1 LTPLSEELIAVRHRA
16 ALLSAV
22 LAVAAAT
29 LVLPGR
35 ASAVEPGF
43 RVDITEAPR
52 TFTPGDNA
60 RTVTVVASSDQN
72 RCQKVRWSLLVEVDG
87 LDLDEVEVARVEDD
101 GDFPVRVQSAGNR
114 TARITD
120 VQLDP
125 GQLCRGR
132 TVTARYRIGFDDDAA
147 KGQVTF
153 RAQAFNAGRTLLQ
166 EASTRSL
173 VEGEEPEEEK
183 SPSPSPSAA
192 ESSRTPEPEDTADEE
207 TADEGTAEPAP
218 ASSDTDVAS
227 VPTSGADN
235 GTPSLLGAGL
245 IIGGILVFLGVG
257 LLLRLRM
264 RSREPKH
271 SAQLPTGFYPA
282 N

>member
-1 LTPLSEELIAVRHRA
+1 MITVRHRA
-16 ALLSAV
+16 ALLSAI

-52 TFTPGDNA
+52 SFTPGDDA

-101 GDFPVRVQSAGNR
+101 GDFPVRVQNAGDS

-132 TVTARYRIGFDDDAA
+132 TVTARYQIAFDDDTES
-147 KGQVTF
+147 GQVTF

-183 SPSPSPSAA
+183 SPSPSPSPS
-192 ESSRTPEPEDTADEE
+192 ETTPEPEESAD
-207 TADEGTAEPAP
+207 DEATAEPDP
-218 ASSDTDVAS
+218 TPTDTDVAS
-227 VPTSGADN
+227 VPTSGTDN

-264 RSREPKH
+264 RSRAPKH
-271 SAQLPTGFYPA
+271 SAELPTGFYPA

>member
-1 LTPLSEELIAVRHRA
+1 MITVRHRA
-16 ALLSAV
+16 VLLSAI
-22 LAVAAAT
+22 LAVTAGT
-29 LVLPGR
+29 LILPGR

-52 TFTPGDNA
+52 TFTAGDNA

-87 LDLDEVEVARVEDD
+87 LDLDEVEVARVEED
-101 GDFPVRVQSAGNR
+101 GDFPVRVQNAGGT

-132 TVTARYRIGFDDDAA
+132 TVTARYRIGFDDGASS
-147 KGQVTF
+147 GQVTF

-166 EASTRSL
+166 EASSRSL
-173 VEGEEPEEEK
+173 VEGEEQEEEK
-183 SPSPSPSAA
+183 SPSPSPSPS
-192 ESSRTPEPEDTADEE
+192 ESSESPEPEPEATAGDETPEPDATS
-207 TADEGTAEPAP
+207 T
-218 ASSDTDVAS
+218 DTDLAA
-227 VPTSGADN
+227 VPASGADS

-264 RSREPKH
+264 RNRAPKH